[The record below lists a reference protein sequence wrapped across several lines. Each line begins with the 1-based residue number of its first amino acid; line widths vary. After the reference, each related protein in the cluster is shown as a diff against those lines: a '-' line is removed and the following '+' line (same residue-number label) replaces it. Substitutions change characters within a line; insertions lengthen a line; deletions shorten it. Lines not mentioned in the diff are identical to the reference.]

1 MICAAA
7 DCATKPPGVAWAD
20 AAVFP
25 VPALTAEQVVTGAL
39 AVQPG
44 ETALTGGGGV
54 AAARRTRREA
64 GRRRLSRPWRTAA
77 DWPLDSSV
85 TVHQV
90 HVRPDGAR
98 LAALAEL
105 LARGEPTVEAGPSY
119 PFEQAADALA
129 RALSG
134 GNGKGMVLSPLRL

>member
-1 MICAAA
+1 ML
-7 DCATKPPGVAWAD
+7 DYHD
-20 AAVFP
+20 AHWTERVR
-25 VPALTAEQVVTGAL
+25 
-39 AVQPG
+39 
-44 ETALTGGGGV
+44 ALTGGVGV
-54 AAARRTRREA
+54 AAAANAARGGAAQAFATVA
-64 GRRRLSRPWRTAA
+64 NGGRLATITSDSA
-77 DWPLDSSV
+77 DADSGV

-105 LARGEPTVEAGPSY
+105 LARGELTVEAGPSY

-129 RALSG
+129 RARSG